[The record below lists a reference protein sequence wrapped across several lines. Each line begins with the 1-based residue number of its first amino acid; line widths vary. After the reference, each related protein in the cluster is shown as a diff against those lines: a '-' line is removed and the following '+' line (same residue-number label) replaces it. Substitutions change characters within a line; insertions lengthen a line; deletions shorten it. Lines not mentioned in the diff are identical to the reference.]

1 MYKILRRDEARSTAL
16 EPPGRRALAVVAL
29 LALLPGVRSAAAQE
43 MFAGTWAVV
52 DAQQAPWV
60 DAAGAPAPVNEAMRQ
75 GRITLAADRV
85 DGPPPVG
92 CAQPRY
98 EIVRAGPDYLFQG
111 GLSDPAKQAAALG
124 FGAGEIVHLSLA
136 CVRDGA
142 DIGMDF
148 SLVDEDT
155 ALFALDNVIYRIE
168 REQAP

>member
-1 MYKILRRDEARSTAL
+1 MYKILRRDGARSTAFDL
-16 EPPGRRALAVVAL
+16 ARGLALAVTAL
-29 LALLPGVRSAAAQE
+29 LALLSGVRPAAAQE
-43 MFAGTWAVV
+43 MFTGTWAVV
-52 DAQQAPWV
+52 EAQPAPWV
-60 DAAGAPAPVNEAMRQ
+60 DTPGSAPPVNEAMRQ

-85 DGPPPVG
+85 DGPPPLG

-136 CVRDGA
+136 CVRDDA

-155 ALFALDNVIYRIE
+155 ALFALDNIIYRMV
-168 REQAP
+168 REQAQ